1 MFIFIYYKKGEKHDM
16 MNDKEKCELLERSLQ
31 KLMGD
36 QLDMS
41 RISGMSD
48 RSFEQYERSTKIRF
62 NATIRLLKE
71 ELYGIKSDYI
81 RKQDNTATVKE

>member
-1 MFIFIYYKKGEKHDM
+1 M
-16 MNDKEKCELLERSLQ
+16 MNDKEKCELLEKSLQ

-48 RSFEQYERSTKIRF
+48 RSFEQVERSTKIRF
-62 NATIRLLKE
+62 NTTIRLLKE

-81 RKQDNTATVKE
+81 KKQDVIVPVKE